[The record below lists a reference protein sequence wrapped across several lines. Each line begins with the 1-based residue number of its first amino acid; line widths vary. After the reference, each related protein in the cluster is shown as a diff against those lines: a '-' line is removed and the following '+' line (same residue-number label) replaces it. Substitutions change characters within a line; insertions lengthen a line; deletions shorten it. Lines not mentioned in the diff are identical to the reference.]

1 MGIIL
6 FDYCFF
12 TLIAFF
18 GRERKSQ
25 CNQHSVSFDGCYRV
39 PVDGTWSLAV
49 LSTPSQLSLPSFHVF
64 LNSAEESFR
73 CFTLEVKDSIFL
85 IVDSCGWSTCINS
98 SFTLVSLYLLL
109 SMTPVSNL
117 SSAARFPLLSF
128 HIVCSCCLCLSPL
141 LSCLLV
147 E

>member
-25 CNQHSVSFDGCYRV
+25 CNQHSVSFDGCSGVTART
-39 PVDGTWSLAV
+39 TWRLAV
-49 LSTPSQLSLPSFHVF
+49 LFMLTTPSQPFLPSFTPF
-64 LNSAEESFR
+64 LIR

-85 IVDSCGWSTCINS
+85 IVDSCCWSTPCTCINS
-98 SFTLVSLYLLL
+98 PYN
-109 SMTPVSNL
+109 TPL
-117 SSAARFPLLSF
+117 F
-128 HIVCSCCLCLSPL
+128 HIIPAFIHDTCLQSQQRSKIPSFVLSYCVLLCSCLVLSG
-141 LSCLLV
+141 SIV